1 MNTTSP
7 QLRNQHS
14 QTDLFINCKNNNRI
28 LYLLLGFNLLSPHGF
43 LPQLADIS
51 SLPCFTY
58 DTSRS
63 RIWETYAE
71 LCQVKLVEPHLT
83 ARYTR
88 QWAIDKN
95 LIKESRNLIP
105 KSWQFISIPVGAFA
119 LGTWQVQRRKW
130 KLDLIDTLK
139 KRTSAEPIDLPA
151 DLDEL
156 KDKEFCQLKAKG
168 KFLYEKEF
176 LIGPRSLIKDG
187 EAISEKGGGLIS
199 GKSYT
204 GYYVI
209 TPFKLEDRDMTIMV
223 NRGWIPRKERAT
235 FKEGNTVTD
244 SIEIVGVLRMTE
256 KRPPFVPNNAPAK
269 GVWHYRDLDAMA
281 KESEAEP
288 VYIELLA
295 RYSTPHG
302 PIGGQTRVN
311 LRNEHLSYIFTWYAL
326 STCTGYMWYR
336 YFVRKLPLL

>member
-1 MNTTSP
+1 MNVMTAKIFGVSRVAKCTLNRRT
-7 QLRNQHS
+7 QVLLFDNI
-14 QTDLFINCKNNNRI
+14 QTRCKHKMTRPKAYEKN
-28 LYLLLGFNLLSPHGF
+28 
-43 LPQLADIS
+43 
-51 SLPCFTY
+51 
-58 DTSRS
+58 
-63 RIWETYAE
+63 TYAE
-71 LCQVKLVEPHLT
+71 TE
-83 ARYTR
+83 
-88 QWAIDKN
+88 
-95 LIKESRNLIP
+95 ESMGL
-105 KSWQFISIPVGAFA
+105 FAYCLLSIPVGAFA